1 MTNSQRIAKNTLLLS
16 VRMILVLI
24 VSLYTVRVILNTLGV
39 VDYGIYN
46 VVGGAVLFFSFLSN
60 TMSRSTQR
68 FFSYELGKKDGGN
81 LKEMF
86 QLNFTVYI
94 LIITIVVFLSATVGI
109 WFLDTQMVIPENRI
123 NAAYWIYS
131 STLVSF
137 VIRMLVTPYQAVLI
151 SYEKMGLF
159 AWLSIV
165 EVFLLLIIVFLL
177 QILPFDKLKC
187 YAILN
192 LSVTLIVNM
201 ACVIICRLRFQECRL
216 GINLNK
222 TKLSQIVSF
231 TGFSLYGHSATA
243 LRSYGVNILLNLFF
257 GPAMNAARGIAY
269 QAYNAINTFVNNF
282 TVALNPQIV
291 KSYAAEQRQEMFTLM
306 VRGSKI
312 SYFIILLLTTPVML
326 QTSYI
331 FTLWLKEVPEH
342 TVFFTRLVLI
352 MAIIDAISIPLTAAF
367 NATGKIKRFQLVVGS
382 ILYGILPLSWVFLK
396 MGFPPETPLMISVGA
411 SLLLLWVKSYLAKKS
426 YQFPLKMFWYN
437 IVFKLSVVTVLSY
450 LFPILLIIY
459 IGGEENFVLFSIISI
474 VSILSTV
481 ISFYLIAM
489 EANEKRYVHKWLQSK
504 MLNLKAQ
511 RGCLLD

>member
-16 VRMILVLI
+16 VRMILVLL

-39 VDYGIYN
+39 IDYGIYN

-68 FFSYELGKKDGGN
+68 FFSYELGKKSGGN

-86 QLNFTVYI
+86 QINFTVYL
-94 LIITIVVFLSATVGI
+94 LIIAIVVVLSATLGI
-109 WFLDTQMVIPENRI
+109 WFLDTQMVIPADRI
-123 NAAYWIYS
+123 NASYWIFL
-131 STLVSF
+131 STLISF
-137 VIRMLVTPYQAVLI
+137 VIKMLVAPYQAVLI

-165 EVFLLLIIVFLL
+165 EVILLLIIVFTL
-177 QILPFDKLKC
+177 QVLPFDKLKS
-187 YAILN
+187 YAIFN
-192 LSVTLIVNM
+192 LSVTVIVNM
-201 ACVIICRLRFQECRL
+201 ACAIICRLRFKECRL
-216 GINLNK
+216 GINMNR
-222 TKLSQIVSF
+222 TKLLQIVSF

-243 LRSYGVNILLNLFF
+243 LRSYGINILLNLFF

-306 VRGSKI
+306 VRGCKI

-352 MAIIDAISIPLTAAF
+352 MAIIDAISIPLSAAF
-367 NATGKIKRFQLVVGS
+367 NATGRIKHFQLIVGS
-382 ILYGILPLSWVFLK
+382 ILYAILPLSWVFLK
-396 MGFPPETPLMISVGA
+396 MGFPPETPMMISVGV

-426 YQFPLKMFWYN
+426 YHFPLKMFWYD
-437 IVFKLSVVTVLSY
+437 IVFKLFIVTLLSY

-459 IGGEENFVLFSIISI
+459 IGGEESFIHFGIISLI
-474 VSILSTV
+474 SVLST
-481 ISFYLIAM
+481 IFSFYWIGI
-489 EANEKRYVHKWLQSK
+489 ETNEQQYLRNWLHCRLSAIK
-504 MLNLKAQ
+504 H
-511 RGCLLD
+511 